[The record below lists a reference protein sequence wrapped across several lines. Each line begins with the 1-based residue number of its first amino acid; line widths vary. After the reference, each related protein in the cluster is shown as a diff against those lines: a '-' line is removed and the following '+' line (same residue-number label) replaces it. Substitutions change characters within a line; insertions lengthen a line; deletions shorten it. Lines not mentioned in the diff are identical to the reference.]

1 LTARGPRTPPGKGG
15 RFTVFDESMQARGE
29 RAFLLGWAATEQALL
44 AVEQEMDE
52 LRELALTAGAQIVG
66 SDIQRRSQIDPG
78 LFFGRG
84 KVDEVASLRE
94 SLDFGLLITNDELSP
109 RQQRNLEEATGVPI
123 VDRTGLIL
131 DIFAQHARS
140 REGRIQVEAAQLR
153 HLLPRLAGSAGLSR
167 LGGGIGTRGPG
178 EQKLETDR
186 RRIRTRLASLE
197 RSIKQLAE
205 ERALHRAG
213 RRRLPFRSAALVGYT
228 NAGKSS
234 LLNAL
239 TSGGALAEN
248 QLFAT
253 LDPTTR
259 AVQLPGGQPC
269 LLVDTVGFIQ
279 KLPHELVAA
288 FHATLEEVQE
298 ADLIIHVLDASRAGA
313 ERRLET
319 VHETLDELGLAER
332 PMLLAVNKADLCSPE
347 ARSRLQ
353 MFAPEPYLAS
363 QLVSARTG
371 EGLAALRDKIGEAL
385 GREMEAVEATIPYQ
399 QLQVLTRWR
408 RYGVVEAEHF
418 TAAGVHVRGRVPHAL
433 GSQLRKVLGAVEPEV
448 LLEPPPA

>member
-1 LTARGPRTPPGKGG
+1 
-15 RFTVFDESMQARGE
+15 M
-29 RAFLLGWAATEQALL
+29 AT
-44 AVEQEMDE
+44 VEQEMEE
-52 LRELALTAGAQIVG
+52 LRELAQTAGAQIVG
-66 SDIQRRSQIDPG
+66 SDIQRRAQVDPS
-78 LFFGRG
+78 LYFGRG
-84 KVDEVASLRE
+84 KVEEVASLRE
-94 SLDFGLLITNDELSP
+94 TLDFSLLIANDELSP
-109 RQQRNLEEATGVPI
+109 RQQRNLEEATGVAV

-153 HLLPRLAGSAGLSR
+153 HLLPRLAGSVSLSR
-167 LGGGIGTRGPG
+167 PGGGIGTRGPG

-197 RSIKQLAE
+197 RAIKQLAE

-213 RRRLPFRSAALVGYT
+213 RRRLPFRSVALVGYT

-239 TSGGALAEN
+239 TRGGALAEN

-259 AVQLPGGQPC
+259 AVRLPGGQPC

-288 FHATLEEVQE
+288 FHATLEEVKE

-319 VHETLDELGLAER
+319 VHQTLDEMGLAEK
-332 PMLLAVNKADLCSPE
+332 PMLLAVNKSDLCSPE
-347 ARSRLQ
+347 SRLRLQ

-363 QLVSARTG
+363 QLVSAETG
-371 EGLAALRDKIGEAL
+371 QGLGDLREKIGEAL
-385 GREMEAVEATIPYQ
+385 SREMEVVEATIPYHH
-399 QLQVLTRWR
+399 LQVLTRWR
-408 RYGVVEAEHF
+408 RYGVVEAEQF
-418 TAAGVHVRGRVPHAL
+418 TASGVRVRGRVPH
-433 GSQLRKVLGAVEPEV
+433 SLGAQLARLMAAADMDP
-448 LLEPPPA
+448 LAEPPLA